1 VRRKSHCGGRNS
13 VYRLPKVITCLS
25 AQRDKTYMAYK
36 IAVKRRNGEFIFSPV
51 MREPTPIFGSKV
63 PMMLD
68 GRWVHVQLVGLALRV
83 SDGGELI
90 DHLEGNEL

>member
-1 VRRKSHCGGRNS
+1 MKSFDVVIMVVLGGMGS
-13 VYRLPKVITCLS
+13 ISGVVLAAIILTVLPEYL
-25 AQRDKTYMAYK
+25 
-36 IAVKRRNGEFIFSPV
+36 
-51 MREPTPIFGSKV
+51 REPTPIFGSKV

-68 GRWVHVQLVGLALRV
+68 GRWVSVQLVGLALRV